1 MYQSVNSRA
10 GIRPDIFYLD
20 VKDLNL
26 ITIVLEVADAL
37 DLYLEHLNW
46 VVLMLSIFQIL
57 IYTFLLKYSSIAPRT
72 LNILK
77 IRDKTTELS

>member
-10 GIRPDIFYLD
+10 GIRPEIFDLD

-26 ITIVLEVADAL
+26 ITIVLEIADAL
-37 DLYLEHLNW
+37 DLYLEHLNR

-57 IYTFLLKYSSIAPRT
+57 IYTFLLKYSSITLRT
-72 LNILK
+72 LNTLK
-77 IRDKTTELS
+77 IRDKATELS